1 MSELDPVIHAQ
12 ARLRTMTVL
21 NTLGVGDTIAF
32 PRLQE
37 LLQMTSGNLATHLR
51 KLEGSGYV
59 SVEKVLEGRSPVTY
73 IGLSRRAAV
82 RLPPTSGSCASS
94 WSPPADAFGGTFNP

>member
-21 NTLGVGDTIAF
+21 NTLGMGDTIAF

-73 IGLSRRAAV
+73 IGLSQEGR
-82 RLPPTSGSCASS
+82 S
-94 WSPPADAFGGTFNP
+94 AFATYKRQLRKLLESTG